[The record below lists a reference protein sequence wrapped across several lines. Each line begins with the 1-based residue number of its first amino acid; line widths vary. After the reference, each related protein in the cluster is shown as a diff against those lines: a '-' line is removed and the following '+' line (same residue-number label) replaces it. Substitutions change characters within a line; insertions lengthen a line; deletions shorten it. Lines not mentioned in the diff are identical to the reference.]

1 MISVYPNPVSNM
13 LHVRFNDSM
22 SKQQWTLKL
31 TDLVGQVVEE
41 KTVRQVES
49 LDWNL
54 SGFAPGTYLLQIQND
69 EERIVRRIVR
79 Q

>member
-1 MISVYPNPVSNM
+1 MY
-13 LHVRFNDSM
+13 L
-22 SKQQWTLKL
+22 SKKDWTLKL

-49 LDWNL
+49 TDWNL
-54 SGFAPGTYLLQIQND
+54 SGLAPGSYVLTIENG
-69 EERIVRRIVR
+69 EERVIRRIVR